1 MLQGTQGYPGDDRFW
16 APICDCKYPYYGQYC
31 DEVASMDSVCVGT
44 NPCLNGGTCSRRQYH
59 QNWNWDNIGNPPTQG
74 GGGFYTTTDTLPSPS
89 NQYIRSYK
97 EPFQCICPVGYYG
110 DNCELTTNPTATC
123 TATTCQNG
131 GTCMNL
137 SNGPVCACPCGYAG
151 DTCEITAVNRLING
165 VVGIGA
171 RMDFCSAGVNCQ
183 NGGTCLNTPEGQGFS
198 CACKSGWGGT
208 YCTFRGLSAA
218 ASVTPSLFLVALCA
232 GVLALFKN

>member
-1 MLQGTQGYPGDDRFW
+1 
-16 APICDCKYPYYGQYC
+16 
-31 DEVASMDSVCVGT
+31 
-44 NPCLNGGTCSRRQYH
+44 
-59 QNWNWDNIGNPPTQG
+59 
-74 GGGFYTTTDTLPSPS
+74 
-89 NQYIRSYK
+89 
-97 EPFQCICPVGYYG
+97 
-110 DNCELTTNPTATC
+110 
-123 TATTCQNG
+123 
-131 GTCMNL
+131 MNL